1 MKGEVRS
8 RVAAQRAIEKLV
20 PEAQKLAS
28 AAAGST
34 LETAAQQAGK
44 KVEQTPMFTRSSF
57 VPGLGQFSEP
67 IGASFALPV
76 AAVSQPVASDQGVYV
91 IRVDKR
97 VLADSAA
104 WAKQKQAQ
112 RTARLQQ
119 LRQQR
124 IQMFLQDIRK
134 AANIDDR
141 RREINAATRRSES

>member
-1 MKGEVRS
+1 MLTSFFTAGPIVDWNS
-8 RVAAQRAIEKLV
+8 AKLSDT
-20 PEAQKLAS
+20 K
-28 AAAGST
+28 
-34 LETAAQQAGK
+34 
-44 KVEQTPMFTRSSF
+44 RY
-57 VPGLGQFSEP
+57 GQF
-67 IGASFALPV
+67 FHKML
-76 AAVSQPVASDQGVYV
+76 DQGVYV